1 MHIVKTIPEFL
12 ELLKRPNP
20 NEIYGLVPPEYK
32 VLNIKLITDTFQTAI
47 NTVLYGDVLETH
59 GQYKHIRYNPSFD
72 TEVLRRGFMLNSPL
86 FVRTQNPLFGDRDNI
101 NELALQLL
109 QQAIGKHIPQVIF
122 AWNQADLLIETNTQ

>member
-20 NEIYGLVPPEYK
+20 NEIYGLVPDGYK
-32 VLNIKLITDTFQTAI
+32 VLNIKLITDVFQTRI
-47 NTVLYGDVLETH
+47 NTVLYGDISETH
-59 GQYKHIRYNPSFD
+59 GPYKVIRHNPSFD
-72 TEVLRRGFMLNSPL
+72 EEVLRRGFMLNSPL
-86 FVRTQNPLFGDRDNI
+86 FVRTQNPMFSDRENI

-122 AWNQADLLIETNTQ
+122 AWNPDLLTETNTQ